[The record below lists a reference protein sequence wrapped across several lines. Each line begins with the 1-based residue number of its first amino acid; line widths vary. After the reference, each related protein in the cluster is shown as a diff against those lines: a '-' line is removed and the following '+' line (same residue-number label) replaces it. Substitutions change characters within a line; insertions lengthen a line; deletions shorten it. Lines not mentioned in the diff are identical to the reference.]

1 MHRKSSGEHGEGE
14 CIFLSI
20 LAILCV
26 SHFHPLMLFLLNAS
40 NLQLQLRQV
49 QKLISSPA

>member
-1 MHRKSSGEHGEGE
+1 MHRKSSGEHGEGA
-14 CIFLSI
+14 CVLLSI

-26 SHFHPLMLFLLNAS
+26 SHFQPRMVFLLNAS